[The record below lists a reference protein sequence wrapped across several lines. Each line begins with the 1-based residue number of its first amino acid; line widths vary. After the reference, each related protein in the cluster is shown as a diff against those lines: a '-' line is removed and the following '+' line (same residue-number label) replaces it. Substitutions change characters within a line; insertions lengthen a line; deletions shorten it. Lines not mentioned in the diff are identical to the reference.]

1 VTSSKRTEPRR
12 SLLRR
17 IETFLDEAY
26 AAPFRRHQRR
36 SQRRQEDLFRLLV
49 LSEALGIPNPAG
61 FYCLELMPFVLDD
74 FHAWHRRMG
83 MEHSPVDGFR
93 CC

>member
-1 VTSSKRTEPRR
+1 M
-12 SLLRR
+12 LRR
-17 IETFLDEAY
+17 IEAFLDESY
-26 AAPFRRHQRR
+26 AAPFRRQQRR

-49 LSEALGIPNPAG
+49 MSEALGVPNPAA
-61 FYCLELMPFVLDD
+61 FYCLELMPFLLED

>member
-1 VTSSKRTEPRR
+1 M

-17 IETFLDEAY
+17 IESFFDELY
-26 AAPFRRHQRR
+26 AAPFRRQQRR

-49 LSEALGIPNPAG
+49 LSEALGVPNPAS
-61 FYCLELMPFVLDD
+61 FYCLELMPFILED